1 MNEYPYHNH
10 KGDRPEPWEQPY
22 YETGSTHPPKHRT
35 GLVMILLAAV
45 VLIGGIVSCLGF
57 FNIHLLRQSDA
68 DSQQGLDAS
77 VGFSQEQALIPD
89 NTLSAEAQTQVDP
102 ATLSDV
108 TLELNTTPQSVENI
122 PQEGGLSLQA
132 IYEKATPS
140 VVSICCTTDGGTS
153 TGTGVVLSPKGYLVT
168 NHHVVEGAREIQVL
182 FSDNRV
188 LPATCI
194 GTDGASDLAV
204 LYVESDSPLTAAE
217 FGSSSALRVGDA
229 VVAIGDPLG
238 VELRGT
244 MTNGIVSAINR
255 DITSGGRTM
264 TLIQTNAAL
273 NSGNSG
279 GPLLNCYGQVIGI
292 NTMKIGDYMSSA
304 GVEGLGF
311 AIPSTTVKEIV
322 DQLIAQGYVSGRPS
336 LGITGQTVSGFEQL
350 YYRLPQGIYITQ
362 VEDSSDAAAKGIAP
376 GDILLQM
383 GNTRITDTNTLQSA
397 LYAQEA
403 GDTVTVIIYRS
414 GRQYSLEITLGQSQ

>member
-1 MNEYPYHNH
+1 MNEYPYNQD
-10 KGDRPEPWEQPY
+10 GDRPEPWQQPY
-22 YETGSTHPPKHRT
+22 YETGSTRPPKRRS
-35 GLVMILLAAV
+35 GAVMLLVAAV

-57 FNIHLLRQSDA
+57 FNIHILKTDA
-68 DSQQGLDAS
+68 DNNENADAS
-77 VGFSQEQALIPD
+77 VGFSQNQDSVQDDTVQSDAQA
-89 NTLSAEAQTQVDP
+89 TVDP
-102 ATLSDV
+102 ASLSDV
-108 TLELNTTPQSVENI
+108 TLELNATPQSVENI

-132 IYEKATPS
+132 IYEKAIDS
-140 VVSICCTTDGGTS
+140 VVSICCTKDGGTS
-153 TGTGVVLSPKGYLVT
+153 TGTGVVLSSGGYLIT
-168 NHHVVEGAREIQVL
+168 NHHVIEGAHAIQVL
-182 FSDNRV
+182 FSDNRM
-188 LPATCI
+188 LDATCI
-194 GTDGASDLAV
+194 GSDAVSDLAV
-204 LYVESDSPLTAAE
+204 LHVESDTALTAAE
-217 FGSSSALRVGDA
+217 FGNSGALRVGDA

-238 VELRGT
+238 IELRGT

-362 VEDSSDAAAKGIAP
+362 VDEASDAAAKGISP

-383 GNTRITDTNTLQSA
+383 GNTRITDTDTLQSA

-403 GDTVTVIIYRS
+403 GDVVSVVIYRS